1 MKLNIDEIASLKQK
15 RLTVD
20 FCEEM
25 DIAELEDPGTVS
37 GSITVSINAGGVKML
52 GTLATVLELTCDV
65 CLQPFVLPL
74 EIDLQEQFVYKR
86 AQVSGTV
93 KGKYDDDEED
103 DHAYTK
109 EKELNPEDF
118 YEVLPDDKNL
128 DVSDIVY
135 QAVIL
140 SLPAFA
146 HCGEGCP
153 GVPLK
158 TQAAT
163 QPESGDKIDPR
174 WESLKSLFQNKEN

>member
-15 RLTVD
+15 RLTLD
-20 FCEEM
+20 FCEDM
-25 DIAELEDPGTVS
+25 DIAELEEPGTVS
-37 GSITVSINAGGVKML
+37 GSITLSINAGGVKML
-52 GTLATVLELTCDV
+52 GTLETVLELTCDV

-74 EIDLQEQFVYKR
+74 EIDLEEQFVYKR
-86 AQVSGTV
+86 AQVSSR
-93 KGKYDDDEED
+93 YDDDLND
-103 DHAYTK
+103 DHGYTK

-118 YEVLPDDKNL
+118 FEILPDDKNL

-146 HCGEGCP
+146 HCGESCP

-158 TQAAT
+158 TQAAV